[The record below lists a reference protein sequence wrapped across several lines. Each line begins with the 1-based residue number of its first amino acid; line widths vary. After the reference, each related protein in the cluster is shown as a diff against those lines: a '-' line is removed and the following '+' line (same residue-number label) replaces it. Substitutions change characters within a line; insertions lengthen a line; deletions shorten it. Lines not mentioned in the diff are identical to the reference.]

1 MLLPVTASSDLPGP
15 LSLPRWLGPAAVAVV
30 VALQLPMYAVGVR
43 ATADEVGV
51 LTWVMQGWPAT
62 FSVAFD
68 IARVH
73 GRIGAYFMTLLNA
86 FSSAL
91 ADQPAW
97 RLGFAALH
105 FGLLLAFA
113 RYVAAVTRT
122 ATTVPLFMLLAAL
135 QPLAG
140 DFLPPIAFPLQ
151 NTVPLLLLVLS
162 RLALVQAAGQGMG
175 GIAAWLAR
183 LLFVLALLSSEY
195 ACLVGM
201 TMLAAEA
208 LARWHHFGPMPAGDR
223 LRRLVA
229 VPGLKAD
236 VACLVLVLATWVAFR
251 LVHPSNYDGN
261 TMDALLRVERVLRA
275 AVGHVVAGTL
285 FARFEGLATVTASP
299 LALAGASMVA
309 LATAVGLR
317 NLSTRLDGW
326 PAPVG
331 TALVALLGIAL
342 VTVPIVA
349 SAKYQAWCVD
359 QGNCSYLDSRLSA
372 LALPVLL
379 LSALRLLQVRLSPAH
394 RRAVDGVFAVAIGVL
409 AGVGFLVN
417 AQDSRRLSV
426 VAEAWQRAQAM
437 ACVPAEVPAD
447 NDLLLARIERG
458 EVSIHPDQ
466 DRATYWRRYMAWFGR
481 VGCDDADKKPARAAA
496 LAASRPGLAAGSR
509 VTFDAGNPRAGRYLG
524 TGWSQPESWGVW
536 SEGERSTLF
545 VQPVS
550 ADGTAA
556 ELQFEVIGFYPPAQ
570 RRQEVRVTVDGR
582 DAATWTLD
590 PGQCRPG
597 CLRSVR
603 LPEGMPAG
611 HVLRLG
617 FEPRFPR
624 VPGEDNL
631 AGETRR
637 LGFALVEMRLLSSP
651 H

>member
-1 MLLPVTASSDLPGP
+1 MLLPVP
-15 LSLPRWLGPAAVAVV
+15 LAPPRWLGPAAVAVV

-43 ATADEVGV
+43 ATADEAGV
-51 LTWVMQGWPAT
+51 LTWIMQGWAGALPA
-62 FSVAFD
+62 AID
-68 IARVH
+68 IARVQ
-73 GRIGAYFMTLLNA
+73 GRIGAFFMTLLNA
-86 FSSAL
+86 LSSSL

-113 RYVAAVTRT
+113 RWVAAVTRT
-122 ATTVPLFMLLAAL
+122 ATTVPLFLLLAAL

-151 NTVPLLLLVLS
+151 NNGPLLLLVLS
-162 RLALVQAAGQGMG
+162 RLALVRLAGQGTG
-175 GIAAWLAR
+175 GIGAWLAR

-195 ACLVGM
+195 ACLVGI

-208 LARWHHFGPMPAGDR
+208 LARWHRFAPAPAGER

-229 VPGLKAD
+229 VPGLMAD
-236 VACLVLVLATWVAFR
+236 GACLVLVLATWAAFR
-251 LVHPSNYDGN
+251 LVHPSTYDGN
-261 TMDALLRVERVLRA
+261 TMDALLHVGRVLRA
-275 AVGHVVAGTL
+275 LVGHVVAGTL
-285 FARFEGLATVTASP
+285 FARFDGLATVTASP
-299 LALAGASMVA
+299 LVLAGASVVA
-309 LATAVGLR
+309 LATAAGLW
-317 NLSTRLDGW
+317 NLSTRLEDW
-326 PAPVG
+326 PAPLG

-342 VTVPIVA
+342 VTVPVVA

-359 QGNCSYLDSRLSA
+359 QGTCSYLDSRLSA

-379 LSALRLLQVRLSPAH
+379 LSALSVLQVHLSPAH

-426 VAEAWQRAQAM
+426 AAEAWQRAQAM
-437 ACVPAEVPAD
+437 ACVPTEVPAD
-447 NDLLLARIERG
+447 NELLLARIERG

-466 DRATYWRRYMAWFGR
+466 DRAGYWRRYMAWVGR
-481 VGCDDADKKPARAAA
+481 AGCDDAARRTERAAA
-496 LAASRPGLAAGSR
+496 LEASRPALAPGGR
-509 VTFDAGNPRAGRYLG
+509 VTFDAGNPRASRYLG

-545 VQPVS
+545 VQLAS
-550 ADGTAA
+550 ADGAA
-556 ELQFEVIGFYPPAQ
+556 GELQFEVIGFYPPAT
-570 RRQEVRVTVDGR
+570 RRQEVLVTVDGR
-582 DAATWTLD
+582 EAATWTVD

-603 LPEGMPAG
+603 LPEGLPAG

-617 FEPRFPR
+617 FQPRFPR

-637 LGFALVEMRLLSSP
+637 LGFALVEMRLLSAP
-651 H
+651 R